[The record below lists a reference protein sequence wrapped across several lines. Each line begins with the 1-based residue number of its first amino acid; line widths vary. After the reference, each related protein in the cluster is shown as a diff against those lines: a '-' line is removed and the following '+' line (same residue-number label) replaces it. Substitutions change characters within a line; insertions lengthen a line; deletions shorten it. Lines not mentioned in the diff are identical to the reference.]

1 MKKVYRRKNR
11 SVSLLFAHMVF
22 CSKYRRKVFTPAVFT
37 RLRKSFERTARML
50 EKSLLEID
58 LLAVEADRDHVHLMI
73 SFPPRLALSTI
84 VQRLKCAASR
94 DVRAQKYPEIRRALW
109 GAHFWSASYF
119 VVSCGGAPL
128 EVVKSYVEN
137 QNSPDRR
144 RKAAGDRKTGDRKTG
159 AEKKQKTPPRPSP
172 DGEARTRKRT
182 TESKPP
188 LPSNELMGL
197 RA

>member
-37 RLRKSFERTARML
+37 RLRKSFERTARI
-50 EKSLLEID
+50 LEID

-109 GAHFWSASYF
+109 GARFWSASYF
-119 VVSCGGAPL
+119 VVSYGGAPL

>member
-22 CSKYRRKVFTPAVFT
+22 CSKYRRNVFTPAVFT
-37 RLRKSFERTARML
+37 RLRKSFERTARI
-50 EKSLLEID
+50 LEID

-84 VQRLKCAASR
+84 VQRLKGAASR

-128 EVVKSYVEN
+128 EVVKRYVEN

-144 RKAAGDRKTGDRKTG
+144 RKAAGDRKTGGRKTG
-159 AEKKQKTPPRPSP
+159 DRGTVAENKQKTPAHPSP
-172 DGEARTRKRT
+172 DGEARTRTRKQAALT
-182 TESKPP
+182 QQ
-188 LPSNELMGL
+188 
-197 RA
+197 

>member
-84 VQRLKCAASR
+84 VQRLKGAASR
-94 DVRAQKYPEIRRALW
+94 DVRAQKYPEIRRVLW
-109 GAHFWSASYF
+109 GARFWSASYF

-159 AEKKQKTPPRPSP
+159 GRKTGDRGTVAENKQKTPAHPSP
-172 DGEARTRKRT
+172 DGEARTRTRKQAALT
-182 TESKPP
+182 QQ
-188 LPSNELMGL
+188 
-197 RA
+197 

>member
-1 MKKVYRRKNR
+1 MMKVYRRKNR

-37 RLRKSFERTARML
+37 RLRKSFERTARI
-50 EKSLLEID
+50 LEID

-84 VQRLKCAASR
+84 VQRLKGAASR

-128 EVVKSYVEN
+128 AVVKRYVEN

-144 RKAAGDRKTGDRKTG
+144 RKTAGDRKTGDRKTG
-159 AEKKQKTPPRPSP
+159 GRKTGDRGTVAENKQKTPAHPSP
-172 DGEARTRKRT
+172 DGEARTRTRKQAALT
-182 TESKPP
+182 QQ
-188 LPSNELMGL
+188 
-197 RA
+197 

>member
-22 CSKYRRKVFTPAVFT
+22 CSKYRRKVFTPTVFT
-37 RLRKSFERTARML
+37 RLRKSFERTARM
-50 EKSLLEID
+50 LEID

-84 VQRLKCAASR
+84 VQRLKGAASR

-128 EVVKSYVEN
+128 EVVKRYVEN

-159 AEKKQKTPPRPSP
+159 GRKTGDRGTVAENKQKTPAHPSP
-172 DGEARTRKRT
+172 DGEARTRTRKQAALT
-182 TESKPP
+182 QQ
-188 LPSNELMGL
+188 
-197 RA
+197 

>member
-22 CSKYRRKVFTPAVFT
+22 CSKYRRKVFTPAVFA
-37 RLRKSFERTARML
+37 RLRKSFERTARM
-50 EKSLLEID
+50 LEID

-84 VQRLKCAASR
+84 VQRLKGAASR

-128 EVVKSYVEN
+128 EVVKRYVEN

-144 RKAAGDRKTGDRKTG
+144 RKDAGERKTGDKKTVT
-159 AEKKQKTPPRPSP
+159 ENKQKTALHASP
-172 DGEARTRKRT
+172 DGEARTRTRKQAALT
-182 TESKPP
+182 QQ
-188 LPSNELMGL
+188 
-197 RA
+197 

>member
-50 EKSLLEID
+50 EID

-84 VQRLKCAASR
+84 VQRLKGAASR

-128 EVVKSYVEN
+128 EVVKRYVEN
-137 QNSPDRR
+137 QNSPGRR
-144 RKAAGDRKTGDRKTG
+144 RKTAGDRKTGDRKTG
-159 AEKKQKTPPRPSP
+159 GRKTGDRGTVAENKQKTPAHPSP
-172 DGEARTRKRT
+172 DGEARTRTRKQAALT
-182 TESKPP
+182 QQ
-188 LPSNELMGL
+188 
-197 RA
+197 

>member
-1 MKKVYRRKNR
+1 MMKVYRRKNR

-22 CSKYRRKVFTPAVFT
+22 CSKYRRKVFTPAVFA
-37 RLRKSFERTARML
+37 RLRKSFERTARM
-50 EKSLLEID
+50 LEID

-94 DVRAQKYPEIRRALW
+94 DVRAQKYPEIRRVLW
-109 GAHFWSASYF
+109 GARFWSASYF

-128 EVVKSYVEN
+128 EVVKRYVEN